1 MLNRRTLLAAA
12 VTAGAAPARPTL
24 LREDWRDAAR
34 ARTVPVLVRLPATPD
49 PSPPIIVSHGLG
61 GSRNGLA
68 YLGDALAGAGYA
80 AIHLQHAGS
89 DTAIWRGAPDV
100 RAAMSQAVMNPRA
113 ALDRLYDVAFALDE
127 LARHPA
133 LAERV
138 DLGRAGI
145 AGHSFGAWTASHMLG
160 ERLPLAGFGPRL
172 PDARLRA
179 GVALSPVPPIGI
191 TPEVAYAGIAAPML
205 HVTGTQDR
213 ELQALDWRARTM
225 GYELSSGPAA
235 LAVLAGANHA
245 AFAGEA
251 DAGPYWNDPTY
262 HARAARLAV
271 LFLDAVLRGSGEARA
286 TLLRGDF
293 LGAGDRVETRQF
305 G

>member
-1 MLNRRTLLAAA
+1 MLNRRTLLAAAA

-172 PDARLRA
+172 P
-179 GVALSPVPPIGI
+179 
-191 TPEVAYAGIAAPML
+191 Y
-205 HVTGTQDR
+205 
-213 ELQALDWRARTM
+213 
-225 GYELSSGPAA
+225 
-235 LAVLAGANHA
+235 
-245 AFAGEA
+245 
-251 DAGPYWNDPTY
+251 
-262 HARAARLAV
+262 
-271 LFLDAVLRGSGEARA
+271 
-286 TLLRGDF
+286 
-293 LGAGDRVETRQF
+293 
-305 G
+305 

>member
-1 MLNRRTLLAAA
+1 MI
-12 VTAGAAPARPTL
+12 
-24 LREDWRDAAR
+24 RDR
-34 ARTVPVLVRLPATPD
+34 KVPILVRLPASLEPA
-49 PSPPIIVSHGLG
+49 PVVIVSHGLG
-61 GSRNGLA
+61 GSREGLA
-68 YLGDALAGAGYA
+68 YLGEGLAAAGYVA
-80 AIHLQHAGS
+80 LHLQHAGS
-89 DTAIWRGAPDV
+89 DTAIWQGAFDV

-133 LAERV
+133 LATRA
-138 DLGRAGI
+138 DLARAGI

-191 TPEVAYAGIAAPML
+191 DPATAYAGVASPML
-205 HVTGTQDR
+205 HVTGTEDR
-213 ELQALDWRARTM
+213 GMQAPDWSARTA
-225 GYELSSGPAA
+225 GYRLSSGPAA

-251 DAGPYWNDPTY
+251 AAGPYWNDPAY
-262 HARAARLAV
+262 HVRAARLAV
-271 LFLDAVLRGSGEARA
+271 LFLDAVLRDSDDARK

-293 LGAGDRVETRQF
+293 LAQDDRIEARQL